1 MEGIRKQFPGVLAL
15 DDVDLAVRAGE
26 VHVILGENGAG
37 KSTLMK
43 ILSGAHGKDAGRI
56 FLRGREVEIDG
67 PRRAR
72 ELGVAIIYQELSLAP
87 TLSAAENV
95 FLGREPRRLPGLV
108 DRAAMEEAARAI
120 LDGLGARFDVRRP
133 VRELSLA
140 ERQLVEIARALS
152 LDARI
157 LVMDEPTSAL
167 TDREAQALFET
178 MRRLTSRGVAI
189 IYISHRLQEIYDIG
203 DRVTVLRDGRRVA
216 TLDVA
221 GSDRRELVRLMANR
235 EVDEL
240 VTRRPSPRGAELLRV
255 EGLSR
260 AKELRDVEF
269 VLHEGEV
276 VGFAGLLGS
285 GRTAVAR
292 ALFGL
297 DPVDAGR
304 IEVRGRRLSIGS
316 PRDAIRAGI
325 GLVSEDRK
333 GQGLVLS
340 LSVREN
346 ISLPVLKSLS
356 RFGVVDARGERELA
370 SRYATRSQDP
380 DALDRAGDAEPERRE
395 PAEGRA
401 RQVAGLPCRH
411 PDPRRADTRHRRGSQ
426 AGDLRADGAAHRRG
440 LGDRA
445 DLLRASGDRGP
456 LRPRARH
463 AGRAR
468 WWERSSAASRRRRSC
483 RPPWGSPRET
493 RVRDAGRAPRPVHGL
508 VDRHPP
514 FPDHCE
520 PPQRRRAEH
529 AHRHHRGGDDVRHP
543 DRPASTSPWA
553 RSSPSR
559 EWRWGRRSAPG
570 CRSSRRP

>member
-15 DDVDLAVRAGE
+15 DDVDLTVRAGE

-43 ILSGAHGKDAGRI
+43 ILSGAHGRDAGRI
-56 FLRGREVEIDG
+56 FLDGREVEIDG

-108 DRAAMEEAARAI
+108 DRASMEEAARAI

-133 VRELSLA
+133 VRDLSLA

-167 TDREAQALFET
+167 TDREAQALFDT
-178 MRRLTSRGVAI
+178 MRRMTARGVAI

-221 GSDRRELVRLMANR
+221 GSNRRELVRLMANR

-240 VTRRPSPRGAELLRV
+240 VTRRPSPRGGELLRV

-260 AKELRDVEF
+260 AEELRDVGF
-269 VLHEGEV
+269 ALHEGEV

-304 IEVRGRRLSIGS
+304 LFVRGRQLSIGS

-325 GLVSEDRK
+325 GLVTEDRK
-333 GQGLVLS
+333 RQGLVLS

-346 ISLPVLKSLS
+346 ISLPLLESLS
-356 RFGVVDARGERELA
+356 RFGGVDAPREREMA
-370 SRYATRSQDP
+370 SRYAADLRIRTPSIEQATLTLSGGNQQKVVLAKWLACQVDVLILDEPTRGIDVGAKQEIY
-380 DALDRAGDAEPERRE
+380 ALMERLS
-395 PAEGRA
+395 AEG
-401 RQVAGLPCRH
+401 VGIVLISSELPEIVGLC
-411 PDPRRADTRHRRGSQ
+411 
-426 AGDLRADGAAHRRG
+426 
-440 LGDRA
+440 DR
-445 DLLRASGDRGP
+445 
-456 LRPRARH
+456 
-463 AGRAR
+463 
-468 WWERSSAASRRRRSC
+468 
-483 RPPWGSPRET
+483 
-493 RVRDAGRAPRPVHGL
+493 VL
-508 VDRHPP
+508 VM
-514 FPDHCE
+514 
-520 PPQRRRAEH
+520 
-529 AHRHHRGGDDVRHP
+529 RGGAVVGTFERGVSQEEILSC
-543 DRPASTSPWA
+543 AVGV
-553 RSSPSR
+553 PS
-559 EWRWGRRSAPG
+559 
-570 CRSSRRP
+570 

>member
-56 FLRGREVEIDG
+56 FLDGREVEIDG

-108 DRAAMEEAARAI
+108 DRAAMETAARAI
-120 LDGLGARFDVRRP
+120 HDGLGARFDVRRQ
-133 VRELSLA
+133 VRDLSLA

-167 TDREAQALFET
+167 TDREAQALFDA

-221 GSDRRELVRLMANR
+221 GSDRRDLVRLMANR

-255 EGLSR
+255 EGLGR
-260 AKELRDVEF
+260 AKELRDVGF

-297 DPVDAGR
+297 DPVDTGD
-304 IEVRGRRLSIGS
+304 IQVRGRRLSNGS
-316 PRDAIRAGI
+316 PRDAIRAGM
-325 GLVSEDRK
+325 GLVTEDRK
-333 GQGLVLS
+333 RQGLVLT

-346 ISLPVLKSLS
+346 ISLPVLASIS

-370 SRYATRSQDP
+370 SRYVADLRIRTPSIEQVTLNLSGGNQQKVVLAKWLACQVDILILDEPTRGIDVGAKQEIY
-380 DALDRAGDAEPERRE
+380 ALMERLT
-395 PAEGRA
+395 A
-401 RQVAGLPCRH
+401 AGLGIVLISSELPEIV
-411 PDPRRADTRHRRGSQ
+411 
-426 AGDLRADGAAHRRG
+426 G
-440 LGDRA
+440 LCDR
-445 DLLRASGDRGP
+445 
-456 LRPRARH
+456 
-463 AGRAR
+463 
-468 WWERSSAASRRRRSC
+468 
-483 RPPWGSPRET
+483 
-493 RVRDAGRAPRPVHGL
+493 VL
-508 VDRHPP
+508 VM
-514 FPDHCE
+514 
-520 PPQRRRAEH
+520 
-529 AHRHHRGGDDVRHP
+529 RGGAVVGTFARGVSQEEILSCAVGM
-543 DRPASTSPWA
+543 AS
-553 RSSPSR
+553 
-559 EWRWGRRSAPG
+559 
-570 CRSSRRP
+570 